1 MCCVIKAEF
10 CCSEKKKTLNR
21 VTETEITERKRKALT
36 LVLNKPFFDP
46 KPKVITPINKPFV
59 EALSEHENS
68 PACKHHT
75 DTQVQG
81 YQPM

>member
-10 CCSEKKKTLNR
+10 CCSEKKTLNR
-21 VTETEITERKRKALT
+21 VTETEITERKALT
-36 LVLNKPFFDP
+36 SVLNKPFFDP
-46 KPKVITPINKPFV
+46 KTKVITSINKPFV
-59 EALSEHENS
+59 EALSEQENS